1 MDNNLKDIL
10 DIASFMEHPVYSI
23 FKMYSVLILLFSILF
38 CHVLPKKLL
47 QKLYFLEVLGVPQ
60 KKQW

>member
-1 MDNNLKDIL
+1 MDNNLKDIS
-10 DIASFMEHPVYSI
+10 DIASFIEHPVYSI

-38 CHVLPKKLL
+38 CHVLPKKFL
-47 QKLYFLEVLGVPQ
+47 QKLYFLEVLGDPQ